1 MDERKTNYLKELK
14 SNTSFFTTALTGV
27 VLGLILFLLD
37 KFNMPGKLLARF
49 GLTAKFS
56 SVVIPALYGL
66 LFTAIAFVI
75 LIVLAKVLRK
85 TWQRE
90 DTLLV
95 SYDFFALTV
104 LLGNTIGL
112 DEGSGKV
119 TFGVVLF
126 VLGAL
131 LTIARALRIT
141 EAEPKERETLP
152 MVEYKEAIVKR
163 YGFPYLVVAG
173 VVLGVAIGLILHF
186 VDVDAIVGSVFSGW
200 ADLTKMEK
208 IGYVAG
214 IGGALAVALNLYTIC
229 NYRKAKVTCLDANL
243 VIMTIAS
250 FFAGV
255 FFALNQDRFAWHYH
269 SWYLIT
275 LILAGTLIIRSVNVD
290 AKTEDK
296 KYNKVTLYFLA
307 LARKLSVGLM
317 LAVAVV
323 VAGSLIKLD
332 AAGFAN
338 AFKDGNGV
346 FTIVGLGGSLA
357 IVVMAIESLI
367 RDKLTA
373 KNVTLL
379 DFALCVSFMISG
391 IMLFDLIGG
400 YSVAKLVIFL
410 VAFVVVAF
418 LLVRR
423 ILASGFANEEVIEV
437 VTEEPEEHEE
447 LFEEEVSEAEETV
460 EEPEEVEEAVE
471 ETVMTADPEEEL
483 VADGDKL
490 VIRRTRF
497 VNKMKFTS
505 DTTKQ
510 YYTEIKN
517 LLLSYGAKSKI
528 SRRNEAFR
536 KSGLIA
542 KISLSGRSLR
552 LHLPLDP
559 NDEERFPT
567 SKYHQTSLLE
577 KKQFSEVPFTIK
589 IKSNRGLKRALELVE
604 MVCLEKPL
612 KKKRKFEAQDFTAD
626 LEVNGEA
633 IFDKLDLSDK
643 LTDHFDKEYLAAFK
657 NETPEETLTEMMELI
672 PNIEKTEPRDGEIQN
687 IYIDTVLDKLEGDVI
702 SLETLKDVNIISKA
716 TNNICVKIHD
726 ELDRPIRVECDEITP
741 EAALAVL
748 ALNGKVFLKK

>member
-37 KFNMPGKLLARF
+37 KFNMPGKLLSRF

-104 LLGNTIGL
+104 LLSNTIGL
-112 DEGSGKV
+112 DEGAGKV
-119 TFGVVLF
+119 TFAVIIF
-126 VLGAL
+126 VLGVL

-141 EAEPKERETLP
+141 EAKEKEETLP

-163 YGFPYLVVAG
+163 YHFPYLVLAG

-186 VDVDAIVGSVFSGW
+186 VDVDAIVGSIFSGW

-214 IGGALAVALNLYTIC
+214 IGGALALALNLYTIC
-229 NYRKAKVTCLDANL
+229 NYRKAKITCLDANL
-243 VIMTIAS
+243 LILTIAS
-250 FFAGV
+250 FFAGI
-255 FFALNQDRFAWHYH
+255 FFAIDQDRFAWHYH
-269 SWYLIT
+269 SWYMIT
-275 LILAGTLIIRSVNVD
+275 LILAGTLIIRSINVN

-296 KYNKVTLYFLA
+296 QYDKVTLYFLR
-307 LARKLSVGLM
+307 LAKKLSVGLM
-317 LAVAVV
+317 LAVAVI

-332 AAGFAN
+332 AVGFAN
-338 AFKDGNGV
+338 AFKDGNGL
-346 FTIVGLGGSLA
+346 FTIVGLGGALA

-373 KNVTLL
+373 KDVTLL
-379 DFALCVSFMISG
+379 DFSLCVSLMISG
-391 IMLFDLIGG
+391 IMLFDLVGG

-423 ILASGFANEEVIEV
+423 ILSSGFTNEEIIEV
-437 VTEEPEEHEE
+437 AIEEPEEHEE
-447 LFEEEVSEAEETV
+447 LFEEEVSEAEEPV
-460 EEPEEVEEAVE
+460 EEPEENDIDDNEENNVAAIDSE
-471 ETVMTADPEEEL
+471 EV
-483 VADGDKL
+483 VSDKL

-505 DTTKQ
+505 ETTKQ

-633 IFDKLDLSDK
+633 IFEKLGLQEK
-643 LTDHFDKEYLAAFK
+643 MTEHFNKEYLLDFK
-657 NETPEETLTEMMELI
+657 NETTEETLNEMMELI
-672 PNIEKTEPRDGEIQN
+672 PNIEKAEPKDGEIQN

-702 SLETLKDVNIISKA
+702 SLETLKDANIISKA

-726 ELDRPIRVECDEITP
+726 ELDKPIRVECDEITP
-741 EAALAVL
+741 DAALAVL